1 MENLRLPRG
10 IPEETGVSSAG
21 ILAFLDEVERRE
33 LELHG
38 FMLLRHGRVIA
49 EGWWAPYG
57 PETPHAVYSV
67 TKSFVSAA
75 VGLAVEDGLVSVDDP
90 VAKFFPEAEEAEAWR
105 GVGAEELKVRHL
117 LCMATGHTE
126 NTSRNRIEHSFLR
139 TKYIMRIGN
148 RPDGDW
154 VRAFFDAPPQ
164 RPPGSHFVYNNGASH
179 LLAQIVE
186 RVTGQ
191 NVLDY
196 LFPRL
201 LLPLGIGR
209 PEWDRCPRGNIVG
222 AWGMRL
228 RTEDMARFGLLWLQ
242 KGIWRGKRIL
252 PESWVEEASSRQ
264 IDTNTGGE
272 DAERSDYLQGYGYQ
286 FWRGRHN
293 TYRADGAH
301 GQFCIVMPDQDA
313 VAAIHSGAA
322 DWRQQA
328 VLDAVWRHLLPA
340 MRDGELPADAASQA
354 LARRLGSLEIGGGFG
369 PVGAGTGPDGAGG
382 GMAGMRSRSLAAA
395 HAGTVKRYRLE
406 PNDLRAKEIAFDFR
420 ESGCRITWTDDDGTH
435 ALECGMG
442 EWNHGNELN
451 GEAAAAKLRWQ
462 DELTFVVDVCRV
474 NTPFHESLTCR
485 LEGDRIRLVHRDLLK
500 ESRLAGGAV

>member
-1 MENLRLPRG
+1 MENGRLPRG
-10 IPEETGVSSAG
+10 IPEEAGVSSAG

-38 FMLLRHGRVIA
+38 FMLIRHGLVIA

-57 PETPHAVYSV
+57 PEIPHAVYSV
-67 TKSFVSAA
+67 TKSFVSSA

-105 GVGAEELKVRHL
+105 RAGAELKVRHL

-164 RPPGSHFVYNNGASH
+164 KAPGSHFVYNNGASH

-196 LFPRL
+196 LYPRL

-209 PEWDRCPRGNIVG
+209 PEWDRCPRGNFVG

-242 KGIWRGKRIL
+242 KGLWRGKRIL
-252 PESWVEEASSRQ
+252 PEWWVEEAASRH
-264 IDTNTGGE
+264 IATNTGGE
-272 DAERSDYLQGYGYQ
+272 DPEQSDYFQGYGYQ

-313 VAAIHSGAA
+313 VVAIHSGAA
-322 DWRQQA
+322 DWRPQA
-328 VLDAVWRHLLPA
+328 VMDAVWRHLLPA
-340 MRDGELPADAASQA
+340 MREGELPPDAASQM
-354 LARRLGSLEIGGGFG
+354 LARRLGSLEIGGGSAG
-369 PVGAGTGPDGAGG
+369 VGTGSDGAGIG
-382 GMAGMRSRSLAAA
+382 TADGRSRPLAAV

-406 PNDLRAKEIAFDFR
+406 PNDLQVEEIAFDFR
-420 ESGCRITWTDDDGTH
+420 ETGCRITWTGEDGMH
-435 ALECGMG
+435 ALECGIG
-442 EWNHGNELN
+442 GWNHGNELD
-451 GEAAAAKLRWQ
+451 GEVAAAKIRWR
-462 DELTFVVDVCRV
+462 DDHTFVVDVCRV
-474 NTPFHESLTCR
+474 NTPFHENLTCR
-485 LEGDRIRLVHRDLLK
+485 LESDRIRLVHRDLLK
-500 ESRLAGGAV
+500 ETRLTGSAV